1 MILLQSSLP
10 CSENFYRYKKNYEK
24 FVNKGPKSHEG
35 SPKSSQASGTMTDI
49 QQKKTVASPKIMSK
63 LSPINTMIGRT
74 SLQTSSLLNKYAQN
88 SSSCLYFLSNI
99 ESFEDLK
106 LLMIIGLISTFSSS
120 FIGTSSFCCEATVE
134 EEFWAY
140 LFKREEVEK
149 MRATGIDEPGSPT
162 RFDAIRLPNQ
172 VSSTVKTLGDTRISL
187 KNQSIM
193 SPTSI
198 LSGGNKKLDGFFQ

>member
-88 SSSCLYFLSNI
+88 SSSTVASQQNDDVPMKDEEKVEI
-99 ESFEDLK
+99 NP
-106 LLMIIGLISTFSSS
+106 IIISS
-120 FIGTSSFCCEATVE
+120 FKSS
-134 EEFWAY
+134 
-140 LFKREEVEK
+140 K
-149 MRATGIDEPGSPT
+149 
-162 RFDAIRLPNQ
+162 
-172 VSSTVKTLGDTRISL
+172 
-187 KNQSIM
+187 
-193 SPTSI
+193 
-198 LSGGNKKLDGFFQ
+198 LSMLDKK